1 MQKYTLR
8 MCFCMFFLNNPR
20 CNEETR
26 TIKAVP
32 ILVWNFDPISW
43 KIIKFD
49 QIFVKQKIRV

>member
-1 MQKYTLR
+1 MEKNI
-8 MCFCMFFLNNPR
+8 FNNPR

-32 ILVWNFDPISW
+32 IFVWNFDQFYE